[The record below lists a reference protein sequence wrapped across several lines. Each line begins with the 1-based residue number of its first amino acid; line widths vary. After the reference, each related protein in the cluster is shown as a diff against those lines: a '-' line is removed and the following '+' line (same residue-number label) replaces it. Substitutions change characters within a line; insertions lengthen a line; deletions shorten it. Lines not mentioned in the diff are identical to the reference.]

1 MRESSWLELFNKRT
15 RIGDQ
20 EIDHALDLR
29 VYRHVPVDVVDLS
42 RGCSILSQQLELETK
57 CPRPGMLNFVA
68 ILERCHGAEAA
79 NLCGRLPDKMVS
91 NCRDEALH
99 TGLHGDGFEV

>member
-1 MRESSWLELFNKRT
+1 MRESTWLELLNKRT

-29 VYRHVPVDVVDLS
+29 VYRHVPVDVIDLS
-42 RGCSILSQQLELETK
+42 RGCSLLSQQLELESK

-68 ILERCHGAEAA
+68 ILERRQEAA
-79 NLCGRLPDKMVS
+79 NLCGRLLDKMVS
-91 NCRDEALH
+91 NCRDETLH

>member
-1 MRESSWLELFNKRT
+1 
-15 RIGDQ
+15 
-20 EIDHALDLR
+20 
-29 VYRHVPVDVVDLS
+29 
-42 RGCSILSQQLELETK
+42 
-57 CPRPGMLNFVA
+57 MLNFVA